1 MLRWEHTPHNV
12 KKNEEEVKYKNAIES
27 IDLSGISDTPT
38 KTALDKILVAI
49 KSFKETTK
57 NG

>member
-1 MLRWEHTPHNV
+1 MRHITLRRT

-27 IDLSGISDTPT
+27 IDLSGISDTLT
-38 KTALDKILVAI
+38 KTAFDKILVAI